1 MDAIDGSF
9 FAGQDL
15 DTENCV
21 EVRLNPPVFLLMI
34 AADVDGCVVVPNT
47 VGKTRSRPARMLG
60 RQVHTTAVVVSRV
73 VQKVT
78 GILSH
83 VGSAVRPKDLRV

>member
-1 MDAIDGSF
+1 LDA
-9 FAGQDL
+9 L
-15 DTENCV
+15 KEV
-21 EVRLNPPVFLLMI
+21 EVWLNPPVFLLMT
-34 AADVDGCVVVPNT
+34 AADVDACVVVPNT
-47 VGKTRSRPARMLG
+47 VGKARSRPARMLG

-83 VGSAVRPKDLRV
+83 VGSAVRPKYLSV